1 MAHAPRASAAA
12 LAAALSSLEM
22 LAAAPP
28 DAAGRAA
35 LAAALARI
43 AARPAAA
50 AGEASAEG
58 GGGGGGDGEPPG
70 ADVEGLPL
78 LPAASASHLASF
90 SQLYRTILLVFVPS
104 LVLLLVAHAL
114 FGGGSGAFGAAV
126 ELPIGAGAA
135 ATSTAAGAAAAAAAP
150 AAALTR
156 IQRQL
161 PPLRAD
167 TIGGLLVAF
176 HNPRAVLEVIRE
188 FRAAYPEGDLVVL
201 CDQGCYNFSAACEHF
216 KCEFDA
222 RPLRLTTKTDPG
234 WYLRPPNSNVYMHAL
249 ARALPLI
256 RSKFYMYLES
266 DVSIKG
272 RVPVERLRYTL
283 NGIVDPHRGWM
294 VGAEPFFAA
303 TLNGA
308 TFDLAKFPKSP
319 RPDMIPGQWLPY
331 GGQGGSILRTQL
343 MRAMA
348 QQPLEQRTAD
358 VRVLGGC
365 STTTGA
371 DYWHTA
377 VVYRYNGTVGP
388 YEGHALVGERSL
400 EALQAD
406 PAVLVI
412 HADKSHYGSDL
423 SEEDQRILGPGWATE
438 LQVAPEDEVPVPEEW
453 SCCCAL
459 KDFAFRPGASG
470 LKADEEARGH
480 AWDMEDIRGAGY
492 YKVEAR

>member
-1 MAHAPRASAAA
+1 MDAPTRASPAA
-12 LAAALSSLEM
+12 LAAALSSLEA
-22 LAAAPP
+22 LASSPP

-35 LAAALARI
+35 LAAALARLGPPAS
-43 AARPAAA
+43 AAASAAADSEQPAAEDA
-50 AGEASAEG
+50 A
-58 GGGGGGDGEPPG
+58 
-70 ADVEGLPL
+70 VEGLPL
-78 LPAASASHLASF
+78 LPGAPPPGPAAAAHQASF
-90 SQLYRTILLVFVPS
+90 SQLYRTILLVFAPS

-114 FGGGSGAFGAAV
+114 FGGASGAFGAAV
-126 ELPIGAGAA
+126 ELPGAPAA
-135 ATSTAAGAAAAAAAP
+135 PPPAAAAAAP
-150 AAALTR
+150 LSHV
-156 IQRQL
+156 QRQL
-161 PPLRAD
+161 PPQRPD

-188 FRAAYPEGDLVVL
+188 YRAAYPEGDLVVL
-201 CDQGCYNFSAACEHF
+201 CDQGCYNFTAACAHF

-303 TLNGA
+303 NLNGA
-308 TFDLAKFPKSP
+308 TFDLAQFPQSP
-319 RPDMIPGQWLPY
+319 RPDMIPGKWLPY
-331 GGQGGSILRTQL
+331 GGQGGSILHTQL

-388 YEGHALVGERSL
+388 YVGHALVGERSL

>member
-1 MAHAPRASAAA
+1 VLTPTQR
-12 LAAALSSLEM
+12 
-22 LAAAPP
+22 
-28 DAAGRAA
+28 
-35 LAAALARI
+35 
-43 AARPAAA
+43 
-50 AGEASAEG
+50 
-58 GGGGGGDGEPPG
+58 
-70 ADVEGLPL
+70 L
-78 LPAASASHLASF
+78 LP
-90 SQLYRTILLVFVPS
+90 P
-104 LVLLLVAHAL
+104 
-114 FGGGSGAFGAAV
+114 
-126 ELPIGAGAA
+126 
-135 ATSTAAGAAAAAAAP
+135 
-150 AAALTR
+150 
-156 IQRQL
+156 QR
-161 PPLRAD
+161 PD

-176 HNPRAVLEVIRE
+176 HNPRAVLEVLRE

-201 CDQGCYNFSAACEHF
+201 CDHGCYNYTAACAHF

-234 WYLRPPNSNVYMHAL
+234 WYLRPPNSNAYMHAL

-272 RVPVERLRYTL
+272 RVPLHTLRYTL
-283 NGIVDPHRGWM
+283 NGIVDPQRGWM

-303 TLNGA
+303 TLNGD

-331 GGQGGSILRTQL
+331 GGQGGSILNTQL
-343 MRAMA
+343 MRAVA
-348 QQPLEQRTAD
+348 LQPPEQRMAD

-388 YEGHALVGERSL
+388 YAGYALAGVRGL
-400 EALQAD
+400 DALLAD

-412 HADKSHYGSDL
+412 HPDKSHYGSELTPEDL
-423 SEEDQRILGPGWATE
+423 GILGAEWGRE
-438 LQVAPEDEVPVPEEW
+438 LQVAPEDELVAPEEW

-459 KDFAFRPGASG
+459 KNFTFRPGASG
-470 LKADEEARGH
+470 LREDEAARGV

-492 YKVEAR
+492 YVF

>member
-1 MAHAPRASAAA
+1 MNAPTRASPAA
-12 LAAALSSLEM
+12 LAAALSSLEA
-22 LAAAPP
+22 LASSPP

-35 LAAALARI
+35 LEAALARLGP
-43 AARPAAA
+43 PAAA
-50 AGEASAEG
+50 GASASAAA
-58 GGGGGGDGEPPG
+58 
-70 ADVEGLPL
+70 ADSEQPAAEDAVVEGLPL
-78 LPAASASHLASF
+78 LPGAPPPGPAAAAHQASL
-90 SQLYRTILLVFVPS
+90 SQLYRTILLVFAPS

-114 FGGGSGAFGAAV
+114 FGGASGAFGAAV
-126 ELPIGAGAA
+126 ELPAGAPA
-135 ATSTAAGAAAAAAAP
+135 PSPAAAAAAAP
-150 AAALTR
+150 LSHV
-156 IQRQL
+156 QRQL
-161 PPLRAD
+161 PPQRPD

-188 FRAAYPEGDLVVL
+188 YRAAYPEGDLVVL
-201 CDQGCYNFSAACEHF
+201 CDQGCYNFTAACAHF

-303 TLNGA
+303 NLNGA
-308 TFDLAKFPKSP
+308 TFDLAQFPQSP
-319 RPDMIPGQWLPY
+319 RPDMIPGKWLPY
-331 GGQGGSILRTQL
+331 GGQGGSILHTQL

-348 QQPLEQRTAD
+348 QQPLEHRTAD

-388 YEGHALVGERSL
+388 YVGHALVGERSL